1 MEDADAAAYGKR
13 FLWRREEMVTRR
25 ALMAAGLAAGTLAA
39 LPAMAADVVKIGL
52 VLPMTGP
59 FASTGRQVE
68 AGVKA
73 FIALNGDTVAG
84 KKIEIVL
91 RDDGGVADQT
101 RRIAQELVVNDGVK
115 MLAGFGLTPLAMSVA
130 PVLNQA
136 KIPAIITSATT
147 SAIMKQSE
155 YYVRTSM
162 AGPQSA
168 VPVATWAVK
177 NNLKRVVTLVSD
189 YGPGIDI
196 EQGFTNQFKK
206 EGGTIVEAVRVPLAN
221 PDFAPFL
228 QRVRDAKPDAVFVF
242 VPSGV
247 GSLFMKQFVDR
258 GLSDAGIKLI
268 ATGDVTDDDL
278 LNGIGA
284 ASKGVITGHFY
295 SALHDSPENK
305 AFVAQVRKASNNMRP
320 NFMSV
325 GGYDAMTLAYA
336 ALKKTNGD
344 TDGTKLVEAM
354 KGMSWISP
362 RGPITIDPATR
373 DIVQDIYMR
382 EVKEVNGELY
392 NVEFATYPKIHDPN
406 AVK

>member
-1 MEDADAAAYGKR
+1 MI
-13 FLWRREEMVTRR
+13 TRR
-25 ALMAAGLAAGTLAA
+25 TLMAAAGLAMGGLVAV
-39 LPAMAADVVKIGL
+39 PASAQETVKIGL
-52 VLPMTGP
+52 ILPMTGP

-73 FIALNGDTVAG
+73 YMALNGDTVAG
-84 KKIEIVL
+84 KKIEVVL

-101 RRIAQELVVNDGVK
+101 RRIAQELVVNDGAK
-115 MLAGFGLTPLAMSVA
+115 MLMGFGLTPLAMSVA

-147 SAIMKQSE
+147 SAIMPQSQ

-162 AGPQSA
+162 GGPQSA
-168 VPVATWAVK
+168 VPVATWAVQ
-177 NNLKRVVTLVSD
+177 NNLKKVVTLVSD

-206 EGGTIVEAVRVPLAN
+206 DGGTIVEAIRVPLAN

-228 QRVRDAKPDAVFVF
+228 QRVRDAKPDAVFAF
-242 VPSGV
+242 VPAGI
-247 GSLFMKQFVDR
+247 GAQFMKQYVDR
-258 GLSDAGIKLI
+258 GLADAGIKLI

-278 LNGIGA
+278 LNGMGA
-284 ASKGVITGHFY
+284 VAKGVITGHFY

-305 AFVAQVRKASNNMRP
+305 AFVAQVKKAANNMRP

-325 GGYDAMTLAYA
+325 GGYDAMTLAYM

-344 TDGTKLVEAM
+344 TDGTKLIEAM
-354 KGMSWISP
+354 KGASWVSP

-373 DIVQDIYMR
+373 DIIQDIYMR

-392 NVEFATYPKIHDPN
+392 NVEFATFPKIKDPN
-406 AVK
+406 AK

>member
-1 MEDADAAAYGKR
+1 MI
-13 FLWRREEMVTRR
+13 TRR
-25 ALMAAGLAAGTLAA
+25 TLMAAAGLAMGGLVAI
-39 LPAMAADVVKIGL
+39 PASAQETVKIGL
-52 VLPMTGP
+52 ILPMTGP

-73 FIALNGDTVAG
+73 YMALNGDTVAG
-84 KKIEIVL
+84 KKIEVVL

-101 RRIAQELVVNDGVK
+101 RRIAQELVVNDGAK
-115 MLAGFGLTPLAMSVA
+115 MLMGFGLTPLAMSVA

-147 SAIMKQSE
+147 SAIMPQSQ

-162 AGPQSA
+162 GGPQSA
-168 VPVATWAVK
+168 VPVATWAVQ
-177 NNLKRVVTLVSD
+177 NNLKKVVTLVSD

-206 EGGTIVEAVRVPLAN
+206 DGGTIVEAIRVPLAN

-242 VPSGV
+242 VPAGI
-247 GSLFMKQFVDR
+247 GAQFMKQYVDR
-258 GLSDAGIKLI
+258 GLADAGIKLI

-278 LNGIGA
+278 LNGMGA
-284 ASKGVITGHFY
+284 VAKGVITGHFY

-305 AFVAQVRKASNNMRP
+305 AFVAQVKKAAKNMRP
-320 NFMSV
+320 NFMGV
-325 GGYDAMTLAYA
+325 GGYDAMTLAYL

-344 TDGTKLVEAM
+344 TDGTKLIEAM
-354 KGMSWISP
+354 KGATWTSP

-392 NVEFATYPKIHDPN
+392 NVEFATFPKIKDPN
-406 AVK
+406 AK

>member
-1 MEDADAAAYGKR
+1 MAAAGIA
-13 FLWRREEMVTRR
+13 MS
-25 ALMAAGLAAGTLAA
+25 GLVS
-39 LPAMAADVVKIGL
+39 LPAHAQEAVKVGL
-52 VLPMTGP
+52 ILPMTGP

-68 AGVKA
+68 AGINA
-73 FIALNGDTVAG
+73 YMALNGDTVAG
-84 KKIEIVL
+84 KKIEVVL
-91 RDDGGVADQT
+91 RDDGGGADQT

-115 MLAGFGLTPLAMSVA
+115 LLMGFGLTPLAMSVA

-147 SAIMKQSE
+147 SAIMPQSQ

-168 VPVATWAVK
+168 VPVATWAVQ

-206 EGGTIVEAVRVPLAN
+206 EGGTIVEAIRVPLAN

-228 QRVRDAKPDAVFVF
+228 QRVRDAKPDAVFTF
-242 VPSGV
+242 VPAGI
-247 GSLFMKQFVDR
+247 GAQFMKQYIDR
-258 GLSDAGIKLI
+258 GLADAGIKLI

-278 LNGIGA
+278 LNGMGPA
-284 ASKGVITGHFY
+284 AKGVITGHFY

-305 AFVAQVRKASNNMRP
+305 AFVEQVKKANNMRP
-320 NFMSV
+320 NFMAV
-325 GGYDAMTLAYA
+325 GGYDAMALAYA
-336 ALKKTNGD
+336 ALKKTDGD

-354 KGMSWISP
+354 KGMSWMSP

-382 EVKEVNGELY
+382 EVKEVDGELY
-392 NVEFATYPKIHDPN
+392 NVEFATYPKIKDPN
-406 AVK
+406 VK

>member
-1 MEDADAAAYGKR
+1 MI
-13 FLWRREEMVTRR
+13 TRR
-25 ALMAAGLAAGTLAA
+25 TLMAAAGLAMGGLVAI
-39 LPAMAADVVKIGL
+39 PASAQETVKIGL
-52 VLPMTGP
+52 ILPMTGP

-73 FIALNGDTVAG
+73 YMALNGDTVAG
-84 KKIEIVL
+84 KKIEVVL

-101 RRIAQELVVNDGVK
+101 RRIAQELVVNDGAK
-115 MLAGFGLTPLAMSVA
+115 MLMGFGLTPLAMSVA

-147 SAIMKQSE
+147 SAIMPQSQ

-162 AGPQSA
+162 GGPQSA
-168 VPVATWAVK
+168 VPVATWAVQ
-177 NNLKRVVTLVSD
+177 NNLKKVVTLVSD

-206 EGGTIVEAVRVPLAN
+206 DGGTIVEAIRVPLAN

-228 QRVRDAKPDAVFVF
+228 QRVRDAKPDAVFAF
-242 VPSGV
+242 VPAGI
-247 GSLFMKQFVDR
+247 GAQFMKQYVDR
-258 GLSDAGIKLI
+258 GLADAGIKLI

-278 LNGIGA
+278 LNGMGPVA
-284 ASKGVITGHFY
+284 KGVITGHFY

-305 AFVAQVRKASNNMRP
+305 AFVAQVKKAANNMRP
-320 NFMSV
+320 NFMGV
-325 GGYDAMTLAYA
+325 GGYDAMTLAYM

-344 TDGTKLVEAM
+344 TDGTKLIEAM
-354 KGMSWISP
+354 KGATWVSP

-392 NVEFATYPKIHDPN
+392 NVEFATFPKIKDPN
-406 AVK
+406 AK

>member
-1 MEDADAAAYGKR
+1 MA
-13 FLWRREEMVTRR
+13 
-25 ALMAAGLAAGTLAA
+25 AAGLAMGGFAA
-39 LPAMAADVVKIGL
+39 VPAFAQETVKIGL
-52 VLPMTGP
+52 ILPMTGP

-73 FIALNGDTVAG
+73 YMALNGDTVAG
-84 KKIEIVL
+84 KKIEVVL

-101 RRIAQELVVNDGVK
+101 RRIAQELVVNDGAK
-115 MLAGFGLTPLAMSVA
+115 MLMGFGLTPLAMSVA

-147 SAIMKQSE
+147 SAIMPQSQ

-162 AGPQSA
+162 GGPQSA
-168 VPVATWAVK
+168 VPVATWAVQ
-177 NNLKRVVTLVSD
+177 NNLKKVVTLVSD

-206 EGGTIVEAVRVPLAN
+206 EGGTIVEAIRVPLAN

-228 QRVRDAKPDAVFVF
+228 QRVRDAKPDAVFAF
-242 VPSGV
+242 VPAGI
-247 GSLFMKQFVDR
+247 GAQFMKQYVDR
-258 GLSDAGIKLI
+258 GLADAGIKLI

-278 LNGIGA
+278 LNGMGPA
-284 ASKGVITGHFY
+284 AKGVITGHFY

-305 AFVAQVRKASNNMRP
+305 AFVAQVKKAANNMRP

-325 GGYDAMTLAYA
+325 GGYDAMTLAYM

-354 KGMSWISP
+354 KGATWTSP

-373 DIVQDIYMR
+373 DIIQDIYMR
-382 EVKEVNGELY
+382 EVKDVNGELY
-392 NVEFATYPKIHDPN
+392 NVEFATFPKIKDPN
-406 AVK
+406 AK